1 MQVMTLGKTQAASP
15 CILDSL
21 ELAALLLDLLNPYF
35 LKLPIRAC
43 GAYIV

>member
-1 MQVMTLGKTQAASP
+1 MRVMTSGKTQAASP
-15 CILDSL
+15 CILDGL

-43 GAYIV
+43 GIYIV